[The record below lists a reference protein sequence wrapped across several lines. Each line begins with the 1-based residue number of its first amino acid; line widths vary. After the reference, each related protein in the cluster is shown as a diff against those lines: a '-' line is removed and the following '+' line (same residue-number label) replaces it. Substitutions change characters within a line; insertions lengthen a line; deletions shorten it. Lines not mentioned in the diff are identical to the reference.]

1 MRPQRCGGAFG
12 TVKTAYGLD
21 RVMARLQETAL
32 CVIGVALLLS
42 NLSLSLRSALVLF
55 CLMFLMVVL
64 SSLRS

>member
-1 MRPQRCGGAFG
+1 
-12 TVKTAYGLD
+12 
-21 RVMARLQETAL
+21 MARLQETAL

-42 NLSLSLRSALVLF
+42 NLSLSLRSALALF